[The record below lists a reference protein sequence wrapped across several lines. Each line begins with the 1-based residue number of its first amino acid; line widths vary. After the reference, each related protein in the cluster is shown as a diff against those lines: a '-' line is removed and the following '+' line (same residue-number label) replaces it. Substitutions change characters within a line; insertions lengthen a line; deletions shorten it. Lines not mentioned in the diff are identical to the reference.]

1 MKIRRL
7 VLLTGVHVGCQVGLQ
22 WCIPV
27 TFLLTAIISSLLTL
41 LITQCLTMRGM
52 SHSKFTPQQ
61 QQGEPVYDPV
71 CAVSGAA
78 GTRPT
83 TAVEMKS
90 NVAYGTTAAATAA
103 SGNITYETVLQPQ

>member
-1 MKIRRL
+1 
-7 VLLTGVHVGCQVGLQ
+7 
-22 WCIPV
+22 
-27 TFLLTAIISSLLTL
+27 
-41 LITQCLTMRGM
+41 MRGR
-52 SHSKFTPQQ
+52 SHSKFTPQQQ

-71 CAVSGAA
+71 SAVS